1 MLVYTLGVVTIA
13 VASYWLEKQRY
24 MADIDARLLAAA
36 SNIPEILPAD
46 FHDIAHTPGAI
57 SEAQDQ
63 YNLELMSRHARSG
76 DLTYLYSYVMHEGM
90 IYFTSCNYTEADIAN
105 NRVVTYWTS
114 YPEGSPEYFDAM
126 TATEPVYVTA
136 GDRWGLFRTILIPM
150 KSPGGQPYVAAADMD
165 ITVIQQSLLRSVL
178 SIIGV
183 SLLLLLLAT
192 PLVLAYRHTYSEMNG
207 ELRKLNQQ
215 LQAKLDQAKILE
227 SELIDATQ
235 KANAANTTKSQFLAN
250 MSHELRTPINGVMG
264 MNELLLDTNL
274 SIEQREY
281 AIQGNQSA
289 RVLLDTVN
297 QILDLSTIEAGGL
310 VPRIEPLAA
319 ARFFDEIAQ
328 MFASQIAEKKLDLV
342 MRLDTSIPS
351 EIETD
356 ALRLR
361 QVLINLI
368 ANAIKF
374 TNHGGIQVSLSWHE
388 GVLSGQVCDSGIGI
402 PEEAQQRIF
411 ETFQQV
417 DNSSTRRYGGT
428 GLGLPIS
435 RQICRAMGGD
445 LQLNA
450 SSQQGSTFVF
460 QVDAPATVPAPIQ
473 LGSTRPDKHTLVFS
487 ESPLLGNWLVSE
499 LTRESA
505 HCQLAT
511 TLDEALATAVHCD
524 LLLVDASVGISKLC
538 ALTTIMDTTK
548 QSLVWLAWS
557 GQHLSET
564 LATQVKVLH
573 KPFTSHSLTAALSQ
587 ADSVTPPVRPVRFSG
602 RVLLVDDNPSN
613 LIALGSQLRQTGL
626 TVDQVENGAEAIRY
640 CQSHPYDLVLM
651 DIQMPRMDGLE
662 ATRRIRELLADKAPP
677 IVGISAHVMD
687 DDIASARASGM
698 TDYLCKPVTKITLL
712 NKVGEFLTS

>member
-36 SNIPEILPAD
+36 SNIPDILPTD
-46 FHDIAHTPGAI
+46 FHDIARTPGAI
-57 SEAQDQ
+57 SEAQDL

-105 NRVVTYWTS
+105 DQVVTYWTS

-126 TATEPVYVTA
+126 NATEPVYVTA

-207 ELRKLNQQ
+207 ELLKLNRQ

-274 SIEQREY
+274 SVEQREY
-281 AIQGNQSA
+281 ALQGNQSA

-310 VPRIEPLAA
+310 VPRIEPLPA

-374 TNHGGIQVSLSWHE
+374 TNHGGIQVSLSWHD
-388 GVLSGQVCDSGIGI
+388 GVLSGQVCDTGIGI

-450 SSQQGSTFVF
+450 LSQQGSTFVF
-460 QVDAPATVPAPIQ
+460 HVDAPATVPAPIH
-473 LGSTRPDKHTLVFS
+473 LGSARANKHTVVFS
-487 ESPLLGNWLVSE
+487 KSSLLGNWLVSE
-499 LTRESA
+499 LTAGSTS
-505 HCQLAT
+505 CQLVT
-511 TLDEALATAVHCD
+511 TLDEALAAAVHCD
-524 LLLVDASVGISKLC
+524 LLLVDASVGINELC
-538 ALTTIMDTTK
+538 ALTNIMDTTR
-548 QSLVWLAWS
+548 QRLVWLAWS

-564 LATQVKVLH
+564 LAAQVKVLH
-573 KPFTSHSLTAALSQ
+573 KPFTTHSLTAALSQ
-587 ADSVTPPVRPVRFSG
+587 ADSVTAPVHPVRFSG

-613 LIALGSQLRQTGL
+613 LVAMGSQLKHTGL
-626 TVDQVENGAEAIRY
+626 TVDQAENGAEAIRY
-640 CQSHPYDLVLM
+640 CQSQSYDLVLM

-662 ATRRIRELLADKAPP
+662 ATRRIRELLADQAPP

-698 TDYLCKPVTKITLL
+698 TDYLCKPVTKNVLL
-712 NKVGEFLTS
+712 NKIGEFLAS